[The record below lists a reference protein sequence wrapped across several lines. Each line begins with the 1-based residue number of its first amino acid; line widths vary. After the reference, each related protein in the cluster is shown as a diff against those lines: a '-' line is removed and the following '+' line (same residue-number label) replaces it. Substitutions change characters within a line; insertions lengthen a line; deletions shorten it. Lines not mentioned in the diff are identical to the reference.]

1 MLTEALEFQGSGS
14 TARRTCSRLLLA
26 GVVVCIGNACQGSGK
41 AGNTDGTT
49 TIGNTAAASTGG
61 SVIEW
66 ENPCAP
72 SATDLVR
79 FSPPSGTFESS
90 VTVELEAA
98 ADSTAEIRYTLDHTP
113 PTADSPLYTTPL
125 SFDETTDLRAQLL
138 TGGEPVG
145 PPQTAV
151 YIARSFDEQHDLP
164 VLVLDSYGRAVP
176 GAEPDFEPSDGSFSR
191 EYMSAAVMSFEP
203 EDGVTSFS
211 DPPVVASG
219 AGVHVRGQ
227 SSVRFDKKPYRVELR
242 DATDA
247 DRDCPMFGMPP
258 ESDWVLNPSFPDKA
272 LIRNA
277 FVYSLGPDVG
287 LAAPRA
293 RLVEVYVISEPRALA
308 SSDYQGVYLFVETI
322 KNQKHRL
329 NLEQLEASHTTL
341 PDIRGGYIFKFERGQ
356 RENIEQPLPCPEQAA
371 YCWDW
376 LEVADPKPW
385 NQAQQAYLASHLA
398 ELTAA
403 FHASDPADPTLGY
416 PAFIETASFVN
427 HVIIHELTRNMDSYV
442 RSQYFHKDRDTKV
455 FAGPLWDFDLIAGV
469 GSSEGSYQNVA
480 LEGWQYENFESR
492 WETADWFEVLVN
504 DPTFQVALAGRWRE
518 LRQGVLADAEIVA
531 RIRMLTQG
539 LASAAQRNFDKW
551 PILTTE
557 LIEQFETPTADTWE
571 GQVEVMQEWL
581 LGRAAWLDTQW

>member
-1 MLTEALEFQGSGS
+1 MTGL
-14 TARRTCSRLLLA
+14 RLPLA
-26 GVVVCIGNACQGSGK
+26 GLVVCAGNACQGSDTT
-41 AGNTDGTT
+41 GNANSTT
-49 TIGNTAAASTGG
+49 TSGNTAPTSTGG
-61 SVIEW
+61 SLIEW

-72 SATDLVR
+72 GATGLVT
-79 FSPPSGTFESS
+79 FSPPSGTFENS
-90 VTVELEAA
+90 VSVELEAA
-98 ADSTAEIRYTLDHTP
+98 TDSSAEIRYTLDHTP
-113 PTADSPLYTTPL
+113 PNAASPLYTAPL
-125 SFDETTDLRAQLL
+125 SFDETTDLRVQLF
-138 TGGEPVG
+138 TDGEPTG

-151 YIARSFDEQHDLP
+151 YIARSFDQPHDLP

-176 GAEPDFEPSDGSFSR
+176 GAEPDFEPTDGSFSR
-191 EYMSAAVMSFEP
+191 EFMSAAVMSFEP

-211 DPPVVASG
+211 GPPVVASG
-219 AGVHVRGQ
+219 VGVHVRGQ
-227 SSVRFDKKPYRVELR
+227 SSVRFNKKPYRVELR

-258 ESDWVLNPSFPDKA
+258 ESDWVLNPPFPDKA

-277 FVYSLGPDVG
+277 FVYSLGPDMG

-293 RLVEVYVISEPRALA
+293 RLVEVYVNSEPRALA

-329 NLEQLEASHTTL
+329 NLEQLGASDTTL
-341 PDIRGGYIFKFERGQ
+341 PDIQGGYIFKFEWGQ
-356 RENIEQPLPCPEQAA
+356 HENIEQLLPCPEQAVS
-371 YCWDW
+371 CWDW

-385 NQAQQAYLASHLA
+385 NQEQQAYLASHLA

-403 FHASDPADPTLGY
+403 FHASDPADPTQGY
-416 PAFIETASFVN
+416 PAFIDTDSFVN
-427 HVIIHELTRNMDSYV
+427 HVIVHELTRNADSYV
-442 RSQYFHKDRDTKV
+442 RSQHFHKDRDTKV
-455 FAGPLWDFDLIAGV
+455 SAGPLWDFDLIAGV
-469 GSSEGSYQNVA
+469 GSSQGSYQNVA

-504 DPTFQVALAGRWRE
+504 DPTFQVALAARWRE

-571 GQVEVMQEWL
+571 SQVEVMQEWL